1 MNFGLGLPFF
11 AHLDLPNID
20 QWCSLGEQVKDL
32 GKLQGPMAAEQ
43 LDKETI
49 HWLRHT
55 AATDQIDLGIPLD
68 RLSDNLGHS
77 ELGTPYKYV
86 LPEGRRKMATIARLW
101 S

>member
-1 MNFGLGLPFF
+1 MNFGLELPFF
-11 AHLDLPNID
+11 AHPDLPNIV

-32 GKLQGPMAAEQ
+32 GKLQGPMTAEQ
-43 LDKETI
+43 VGKETT
-49 HWLRHT
+49 HWLRDT

-86 LPEGRRKMATIARLW
+86 LPERRRKMAAIARLW